1 MTGQAGGGRWPSR
14 VQASGA
20 ARRPTFPEGLSYREG
35 RRTLRDVAERLE
47 LSLSETVE
55 NPVLDEDAHYPRSN
69 RAAATSFLSLV

>member
-1 MTGQAGGGRWPSR
+1 MATW
-14 VQASGA
+14 
-20 ARRPTFPEGLSYREG
+20 ARRR
-35 RRTLRDVAERLE
+35 LRDVAERLE

>member
-1 MTGQAGGGRWPSR
+1 MTGQAGGGRWPIP
-14 VQASGA
+14 VQASGV
-20 ARRPTFPEGLSYREG
+20 ARRPTSPEDLPYREG

-55 NPVLDEDAHYPRSN
+55 NPVLDEDAHHPRSS